1 MASRPAALPL
11 KEHCFNFTVPDGTA
25 SVDEIIDGLE
35 DVMWSEGVLFL
46 QHLGASKF
54 LVAARSVSQATKLMV
69 NQGFKLQG
77 HKVEVEAVGAPS
89 VQVSVFRLPPYVPDD
104 AVIPAL
110 QPYGKVKG
118 ITFVTL
124 QRHQSTYTGT
134 RIVRIEMAK
143 PAPNFLSIQ
152 GHRVMLEYRGMRRI
166 VLMLTLLSPSAP
178 GRICPTGGVH
188 HDAVRNRHE
197 LVNHTCDLPKFP
209 SFLDVPLDGHL
220 FASQTSSPNELL
232 PFPSPFK
239 SNLLSYYP
247 LWACE
252 QHPWHDA
259 SCATFLR
266 SADCA
271 DADPSFIFCARPYLP
286 YRRRP
291 P

>member
-35 DVMWSEGVLFL
+35 DVMGSEGVLFL

-54 LVAARSVSQATKLMV
+54 LVAARSASQATKLMV

-77 HKVEVEAVGAPS
+77 HKVEVEAVGPPS

-104 AVIPAL
+104 AVISAL

-152 GHRVMLEYRGMRRI
+152 GHRVMLEYRG
-166 VLMLTLLSPSAP
+166 SNAK
-178 GRICPTGGVH
+178 
-188 HDAVRNRHE
+188 DKE
-197 LVNHTCDLPKFP
+197 
-209 SFLDVPLDGHL
+209 
-220 FASQTSSPNELL
+220 
-232 PFPSPFK
+232 FK
-239 SNLLSYYP
+239 K
-247 LWACE
+247 
-252 QHPWHDA
+252 
-259 SCATFLR
+259 R
-266 SADCA
+266 
-271 DADPSFIFCARPYLP
+271 
-286 YRRRP
+286 
-291 P
+291 